1 MINMIK
7 KPKLKPRPG
16 MVEIEHRGRRMYRDV
31 KTGEI
36 KEMIGEAVVK
46 AAETEQ
52 TEDEDERNG

>member
-52 TEDEDERNG
+52 TEDDG